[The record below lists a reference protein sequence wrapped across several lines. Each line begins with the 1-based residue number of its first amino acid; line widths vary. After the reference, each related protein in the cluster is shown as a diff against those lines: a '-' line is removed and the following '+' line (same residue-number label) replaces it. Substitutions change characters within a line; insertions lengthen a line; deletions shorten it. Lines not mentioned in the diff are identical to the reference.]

1 MPRKELI
8 LVGGPNGSGKTTFIR
23 KFQQSYPYPY
33 LGADEIAAELA
44 PHDVA
49 SAQIQAGREFLLR
62 LDERLGRDE
71 SLIVESTL
79 SGKSLVNWI
88 RRAKE
93 NGFAILMFFVFVND
107 ADASLV
113 RVAERVRRG
122 GHDVPEGDIRRRFR
136 RTFRN
141 FWQLYRPLADL
152 WVVEYN
158 GDSEPLDV
166 AIGEGNH
173 VTIYDQARYRQF
185 VTYVESDFR

>member
-44 PHDVA
+44 PHNVA

-62 LDERLGRDE
+62 LDERLKRHE
-71 SLIVESTL
+71 SFIVESTL

-88 RRAKE
+88 NRARD
-93 NGFAILMFFVFVND
+93 NGFDVIIFFVFVHD
-107 ADASLV
+107 ADSSMI

-122 GHDVPEGDIRRRFR
+122 GHGVPESDIRRRFR

-152 WVVEYN
+152 WVLEYN
-158 GDSEPLDV
+158 GGTEPFDV
-166 AIGEGNH
+166 AVGEGNYA
-173 VTIYDQARYRQF
+173 TIYDQARYRQF
-185 VTYVESDFR
+185 LSCLEPDER